1 MHHMVVSGMYAW
13 GAARSL
19 FPTLVPY
26 SFCPGPTRGACMML
40 LLGTTR
46 PGPPPPPPP
55 CPYKR
60 YMQDD
65 ACPLAGPTCMRGTF
79 GAYPSACCVVPG
91 CMQPPGVG
99 YMVVYRPPPA
109 LSPPIFS
116 ARPRRMDQAYKA
128 LKVLSRPC
136 TANHTH
142 HGPLLCIITVE
153 QSGTVE
159 RCKRVRR
166 LPPPAVCTGSGWGIP
181 VHPVVHPPAPY
192 CTSPHLL
199 PVVAFAFAF
208 LFSGNP

>member
-1 MHHMVVSGMYAW
+1 MTPITLMHHMVVSGMYAW

-99 YMVVYRPPPA
+99 YMVVYRPPPPHGTTCMGPA
-109 LSPPIFS
+109 PHFPLPFFQPGLAAWTRPTGPAHSPPRWP
-116 ARPRRMDQAYKA
+116 AR
-128 LKVLSRPC
+128 
-136 TANHTH
+136 
-142 HGPLLCIITVE
+142 G
-153 QSGTVE
+153 G
-159 RCKRVRR
+159 
-166 LPPPAVCTGSGWGIP
+166 GWAWG
-181 VHPVVHPPAPY
+181 
-192 CTSPHLL
+192 
-199 PVVAFAFAF
+199 
-208 LFSGNP
+208 